1 VGLASLDI
9 FEKERLLEALVPKIE
24 LLTRLL
30 AGMAGLHG
38 MTPRVLIGTQE
49 TMMLVALMAIA
60 LCCPNLR
67 EIMAQEELILAAMHR
82 RADAPAPFPTL
93 AIRWRP
99 TAAWA
104 TACVGL
110 FVVSLLQMTHIS
122 QFLYFQF

>member
-1 VGLASLDI
+1 
-9 FEKERLLEALVPKIE
+9 
-24 LLTRLL
+24 
-30 AGMAGLHG
+30 MAGLHG
-38 MTPRVLIGTQE
+38 MAVRALMGAREAMVLA
-49 TMMLVALMAIA
+49 ALMAMA

-82 RADAPAPFPTL
+82 RIDTPAPFPAL

-110 FVVSLLQMTHIS
+110 FVASLLQMTRVS